1 MLARRSLLFAA
12 PALLAFPARSADP
25 LPVLATFS
33 ILADFARE
41 VGGDRIR
48 VEALVGPG
56 QDAHT
61 FNPAP
66 GEAQRVARAR
76 VIVVNGLGFDAW
88 MDRLARAA
96 NFRGTRI
103 VASEGIRTL
112 KARHHHHHGHD
123 HGHHHH
129 HHGDADPHIWQD
141 PKRAQ
146 VMVRRIAAGLSAAD
160 PAGRATYEANAA
172 RYNERLEAL
181 HAWVEAQFRSIPREA
196 RRVVTSHDAFAYYG
210 ERYGVTFL
218 APQGVTTR
226 AEPSAREVA
235 QLVQQIRRE
244 RIRAIFLEDMANPRL
259 IEQVAREAGVRVGGT
274 LYSDALSPPD
284 GPAPTYEAMIRHNTR
299 MLAEALAG

>member
-1 MLARRSLLFAA
+1 MVTRRAVLVAA
-12 PALLAFPARSADP
+12 PALLILPARANEP
-25 LPVLATFS
+25 LPVLASFS

-41 VGGDRIR
+41 VGGDR
-48 VEALVGPG
+48 VSVDALVGPG

-61 FNPAP
+61 FHPAP

-76 VIVVNGLGFDAW
+76 VIIVNGLGFDAW

-96 NFRGTRI
+96 NFRGTRV

-112 KARHHHHHGHD
+112 KARRHHHHGHGHD
-123 HGHHHH
+123 HGHH

-146 VMVRRIAAGLSAAD
+146 VMVRRIAAGFSAAD
-160 PAGRATYEANAA
+160 PAGRAIYEANAA

-181 HAWVEAQFRSIPREA
+181 HAWVEAQFQSIPREQ

-226 AEPSAREVA
+226 AEPSAQQVA

-244 RIRAIFLEDMANPRL
+244 RIRALFLEDMANPRL
-259 IEQVAREAGVRVGGT
+259 IEQIAREAGVRVGGT
-274 LYSDALSPPD
+274 LFSDALSPPD

-299 MLAEALAG
+299 MLVEALAG

>member
-1 MLARRSLLFAA
+1 MLVRRSLLLAA
-12 PALLAFPARSADP
+12 SALLTFPARGAEP
-25 LPVLATFS
+25 LPVLASFS

-41 VGGDRIR
+41 VGGERVR

-61 FNPAP
+61 FAPAP
-66 GEAQRVARAR
+66 GDAQRVAAAR
-76 VIVVNGLGFDAW
+76 VIVVNGLGFDTW
-88 MDRLARAA
+88 MLRLAQAA

-129 HHGDADPHIWQD
+129 GDADPHIWQD

-146 VMVRRIAAGLSAAD
+146 VMVRRIAAGLSAID

-172 RYNERLEAL
+172 RYNDRLEAL
-181 HAWVEAQFRSIPREA
+181 HAWVEAQFQGIPREA
-196 RRVVTSHDAFAYYG
+196 RRVVTSHDAFAYFG

-218 APQGVTTR
+218 SPQGVTTR
-226 AEPSAREVA
+226 AEPSAQQVT
-235 QLVQQIRRE
+235 QLVQQIRRD
-244 RIRAIFLEDMANPRL
+244 RIRAIFFEDMANPRL
-259 IEQVAREAGVRVGGT
+259 IEQVAREAGVRVGGR
-274 LYSDALSPPD
+274 LFSDALSPPD
-284 GPAPTYEAMIRHNTR
+284 GPAPTYEAMMRHNTR
-299 MLAEALAG
+299 ALIEALAG

>member
-1 MLARRSLLFAA
+1 MLARRSLLLAA
-12 PALLAFPARSADP
+12 PALLAQPARGSDP
-25 LPVLATFS
+25 LSVLASFS

-41 VGGDRIR
+41 VGGERLK

-56 QDAHT
+56 QDAHV
-61 FNPAP
+61 FSPAP
-66 GEAQRVARAR
+66 GDAQRVAAARA
-76 VIVVNGLGFDAW
+76 IVVNGLGFDAW
-88 MDRLARAA
+88 IDRLARAA

-103 VASEGIRTL
+103 LASEGIRTL
-112 KARHHHHHGHD
+112 TARHHHHHHGHD
-123 HGHHHH
+123 HGHVHR
-129 HHGDADPHIWQD
+129 HGDVDPHIWQD

-146 VMVRRIAAGLSAAD
+146 IMVRRIAAGLAAAD
-160 PAGRATYEANAA
+160 PAGRAAYEANAA
-172 RYNERLEAL
+172 PYIDRLEAL
-181 HAWVEAQFRSIPREA
+181 HAWVEAQFAGIPREA

-226 AEPSAREVA
+226 AEPSAREIA
-235 QLVQQIRRE
+235 ALVQQIRRE

-274 LYSDALSPPD
+274 LFSDALSPPG

-299 MLAEALAG
+299 ALIEALAG